1 MHFSDIIVKLGS
13 NHIWRYFCFF
23 HWQKFCLQPVATL
36 LNFFLQ
42 ICKLCKSGLKI
53 IHYILKISR
62 STNIVYIGRYLV
74 LTYIKWFI
82 STVFSF
88 FSYICWSVNCMSW
101 VCKFYKFFLTWTETE
116 TRFIFEGFNIVLHG
130 KFSSDTPIFFFCFF
144 DFACKL
150 LKRLF
155 QSVNCIS

>member
-13 NHIWRYFCFF
+13 NLIWRYFCFF

-42 ICKLCKSGLKI
+42 ICKLCKSGL
-53 IHYILKISR
+53 ISR

-130 KFSSDTPIFFFCFF
+130 KFSSDTPIFFFLLFWFCLQIVEETFSVS
-144 DFACKL
+144 KL
-150 LKRLF
+150 Y
-155 QSVNCIS
+155 